1 MMHAYPQ
8 PRLLL
13 LCNVPKLP
21 AQVEPIFDLGGYV
34 AVSQSLAAQ
43 GVVGVA
49 VSASP
54 PPPPRRVI
62 ELLGP
67 PEAVGVAMGAALDD
81 KLAEASRRAWV
92 DKNAKLS
99 IGVAATAANDGD
111 DDAPAVQRRGRR
123 LLAAADASSDLRG
136 MPEAPLRLLLL
147 LFFFFFFFFFF
158 FCF

>member
-99 IGVAATAANDGD
+99 IGVAATAAND
-111 DDAPAVQRRGRR
+111 DAPAVQRRGRR

-147 LFFFFFFFFFF
+147 LLFFFFFFFFFF